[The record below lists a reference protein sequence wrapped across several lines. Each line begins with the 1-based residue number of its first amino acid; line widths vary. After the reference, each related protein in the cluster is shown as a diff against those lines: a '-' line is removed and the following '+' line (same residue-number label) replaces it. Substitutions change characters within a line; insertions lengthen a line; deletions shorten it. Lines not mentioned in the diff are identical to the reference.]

1 MDWIK
6 YAFSVVGCGC
16 AAIWGNLDGLLLALL
31 IFITADYITGV
42 VKAIYK
48 KQLSSEIGFKG
59 LLRKVLIMIVVGI
72 ANVLDVY
79 VLKNGPIFRSGACMF
94 YIANEGISIM
104 ENVAELGVPF
114 PKKLKERLL
123 QVKKEERADGSSNSN
138 EGNRRIIN
146 PEEY

>member
-1 MDWIK
+1 MMDWIK
-6 YAFSVVGCGC
+6 YAFSAIGCGC

-42 VKAIYK
+42 TKAIYK
-48 KQLSSEIGFKG
+48 KQLSSELGFKG

-104 ENVAELGVPF
+104 ENVAEMGVPF
-114 PKKLKERLL
+114 PTKLKEKLL
-123 QVKKEERADGSSNSN
+123 QVKKEERTDGSSNPN
-138 EGNRRIIN
+138 EGN
-146 PEEY
+146 

>member
-1 MDWIK
+1 MIEWIK
-6 YAFSVVGCGC
+6 YAFGAVGCGC

-72 ANVLDVY
+72 TNVLDVY
-79 VLKNGPIFRSGACMF
+79 VLKSGPIFRSGACMF

-114 PKKLKERLL
+114 PKRLKEKLL
-123 QVKKEERADGSSNSN
+123 QIEKEETINGTSDSN
-138 EGNRRIIN
+138 EGH
-146 PEEY
+146 

>member
-1 MDWIK
+1 MEWMK
-6 YAFSVVGCGC
+6 YAFGAIGCGC

-48 KQLSSEIGFKG
+48 KQLSSEIGFRG
-59 LLRKVLIMIVVGI
+59 LLRKVLIMIVIGI

-79 VLKNGPIFRSGACMF
+79 VLKSGPIFRSGACMF

-104 ENVAELGVPF
+104 ENCAEMGLSF

-123 QVKKEERADGSSNSN
+123 QVKKEESVDDTSDSN
-138 EGNRRIIN
+138 EGH
-146 PEEY
+146 